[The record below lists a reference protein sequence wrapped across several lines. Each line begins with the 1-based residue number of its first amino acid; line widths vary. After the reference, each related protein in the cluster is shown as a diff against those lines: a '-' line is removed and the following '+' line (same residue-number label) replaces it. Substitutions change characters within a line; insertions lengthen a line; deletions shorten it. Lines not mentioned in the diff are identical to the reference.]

1 MRIDRE
7 FFNRDAR
14 LVAKDLL
21 GKILVRKTEERELKA
36 IIVETEAYIGSID
49 KACHAYGGK
58 MTKRTETLYHK
69 AGTAY
74 VYFIYGM
81 HNCFNVITNKSGTA
95 EGVLIRALEPLNE
108 FEFLSQRR
116 FQKSY
121 TELTN
126 AQKRGLTNGPSKLA
140 KAFNITLE
148 ENKMD
153 MVESEELYI
162 ANYDYNIGEVVET
175 TRIGI
180 DYAEEAKDFL
190 WRYYIKGN
198 KWVSKK

>member
-1 MRIDRE
+1 MRIERD

-14 LVAKDLL
+14 EVAKDLL
-21 GKILVRKTEERELKA
+21 GKVLVRKTDDKELKG

-49 KACHAYGGK
+49 KACHAYGDK
-58 MTKRTETLYHK
+58 KTKRTETLYYQ

-81 HNCFNVITNKSGTA
+81 YNCFNVITNKSGVA
-95 EGVLIRALEPLNE
+95 EGVLIRALEPLND
-108 FEFLSQRR
+108 FEYLSQRR

-121 TELTN
+121 TELNN
-126 AQKRGLTNGPSKLA
+126 AQKRGLTNGPSKLT

-148 ENKMD
+148 ENKLD
-153 MVESEELYI
+153 MLESEELYI
-162 ANYDYNIGEVVET
+162 ADFTYNVGEIVET
-175 TRIGI
+175 TRVGI
-180 DYAEEAKDFL
+180 DYSEEAKDFL

-198 KWVSKK
+198 KYVSKK

>member
-1 MRIDRE
+1 MRIERE

-14 LVAKDLL
+14 IVAKDLL
-21 GKILVRKTEERELKA
+21 GKVLVRNIDGKELKG

-49 KACHAYGGK
+49 KACHAYGGR
-58 MTKRTETLYHK
+58 MTKRTETLYHR

-81 HNCFNVITNKSGTA
+81 YNCFNVITNKSGVA

-108 FEFLSQRR
+108 FQYLSEKR
-116 FQKSY
+116 FKKDY

-140 KAFNITLE
+140 KAFDITLE
-148 ENKMD
+148 QNKID
-153 MVESEELYI
+153 MIESDELYI
-162 ANYDYNIGEVVET
+162 ADFNYDIGEVVET

-180 DYAEEAKDFL
+180 EYSEEAKDFL

>member
-1 MRIDRE
+1 MRIERE

-14 LVAKDLL
+14 IVAKDLL
-21 GKILVRKTEERELKA
+21 GKVLVRKTNGKELKG

-49 KACHAYGGK
+49 KASHAYGGRK
-58 MTKRTETLYHK
+58 TKRTETLYRE

-81 HNCFNVITNKSGTA
+81 HNCFNVITNKSGVA
-95 EGVLIRALEPLNE
+95 EGVLIRALEPLND
-108 FEFLSQRR
+108 FEYLSQKR
-116 FQKSY
+116 FEKSY
-121 TELTN
+121 TELNN
-126 AQKRGLTNGPSKLA
+126 AQKRGLTNGPAKLT
-140 KAFNITLE
+140 KAFNITME
-148 ENKMD
+148 ENKVD
-153 MVESEELYI
+153 MLSSDELYI
-162 ANYDYNIGEVVET
+162 ADFDYKVGEVVET

-198 KWVSKK
+198 KYVSKK